1 MLESF
6 VNKVACVKACNFIK
20 KETLAQ
26 LFSCKYCEIFKNS
39 FFIEHLWWLLLYSE
53 KIVEI
58 KNPFFNPYEDF
69 IFMFLEARL
78 FQGLLVSCVKARSS
92 GLKTNEWLQGQLSLS
107 SFRGHS
113 NEYQGLLGN

>member
-6 VNKVACVKACNFIK
+6 VNKVAYVKACNFIK

-26 LFSCKYCEIFKNS
+26 LFSFKYCEIFKSS

-78 FQGLLVSCVKARSS
+78 FQCLLVSCVKARSS
-92 GLKTNEWLQGQLSLS
+92 GLKTSEWLHGQLNLS

-113 NEYQGLLGN
+113 NEYQDLLGN